1 MCVNVRGKYK
11 VYVKTQQDFQ
21 AFVVSFFFSFGQ
33 FWVTFLKVA
42 CPCVPANACV
52 WLSVKL
58 WLPVESIFEN
68 KWFQKR
74 VFCHWPIWQVV
85 NLESIRGNRLLNDE
99 LERRTIL
106 KMHEPWP
113 RNLIRILS
121 KASYFF
127 RSQISL
133 ALHIYSFI
141 YFKLDI

>member
-21 AFVVSFFFSFGQ
+21 AFVGVFSSFFFWTVLSD
-33 FWVTFLKVA
+33 FLKSG
-42 CPCVPANACV
+42 VPANACV

-68 KWFQKR
+68 KWVQKR

-121 KASYFF
+121 KASYFLGH
-127 RSQISL
+127 RYQ
-133 ALHIYSFI
+133 
-141 YFKLDI
+141 